1 MADYRNNM
9 ARVGTTASRTG
20 ADIDEGLRGYML
32 RVYNYMAIA
41 LAVTGVAALATFN
54 MAVSGGQLTPFGVA
68 IYTSALK
75 WVVIFAPLALVFFL
89 SFRIQ
94 SMSVGAAQATFW
106 IYAALVGV

>member
-41 LAVTGVAALATFN
+41 LAVTGWVSARLGGAPAGPALLRNIGMGLLT
-54 MAVSGGQLTPFGVA
+54 MAVTFGVGHLFGTA
-68 IYTSALK
+68 
-75 WVVIFAPLALVFFL
+75 
-89 SFRIQ
+89 
-94 SMSVGAAQATFW
+94 VG
-106 IYAALVGV
+106 I